1 MEMKTGGLKA
11 VRLIFSFHQGSDGNA
26 TGPVPHLVHKY
37 KLQPKDIQNYWGRY
51 WRRYEAITFR
61 NVKVTLSSRFTNYV
75 VYKQTPSTYTL
86 NFVC

>member
-37 KLQPKDIQNYWGRY
+37 KLQPKDI
-51 WRRYEAITFR
+51 ITELLG
-61 NVKVTLSSRFTNYV
+61 KVLEKV
-75 VYKQTPSTYTL
+75 
-86 NFVC
+86 